1 MKRLFVFGLLFIACS
16 NDDAPG
22 TPTPT
27 NGTDGGQT
35 TSDGGDPF
43 PDGNTGEVIPP
54 RRVFVTQALRTGAN
68 GGTTGADEVCAQE
81 AKSAMLTGEFFAWLS
96 TPTSKA
102 VDKLGKDRGFIRP
115 DGKPLWNSREDIAG
129 GVGPTNPITVDV
141 RGKEVTGFTFVWT
154 GADANGAPTATNCNG
169 WTTNAVG
176 ATGGA
181 GVFGGT
187 GKEWT
192 QAAAPKD
199 CGESAPL
206 LCFEK

>member
-1 MKRLFVFGLLFIACS
+1 MKRTSLLFLLLAACS
-16 NDDAPG
+16 SDETTGSPADNDAGTGGGDAAP
-22 TPTPT
+22 
-27 NGTDGGQT
+27 DGG
-35 TSDGGDPF
+35 SCC
-43 PDGNTGEVIPP
+43 GEVTPP

-81 AKSAMLTGEFFAWLS
+81 AKSAMLVGEFFAWLS
-96 TPTSKA
+96 TPASKA
-102 VDKLGKDRGFIRP
+102 IDKLGKDRAFIRP

-129 GVGPTNPITVDV
+129 GVGPTNPITLDA
-141 RGKEVTGFTFVWT
+141 RGKEVSGFTQVWT

-181 GVFGGT
+181 GVFGGI

-199 CGESAPL
+199 CGDSAPI